1 MVRAGT
7 ARRPITP
14 RPRRWSSAELP
25 LAPGAHRGGPGVDGV
40 RGDEPVPAAPA
51 RLAAAPVHVQPELI
65 TPRLARPGPVIPE
78 RRPLGLDRPLE
89 DGDDRTV
96 QGADPRLRERT
107 RGEGGVGTAPEER

>member
-51 RLAAAPVHVQPELI
+51 RLAAAAVHVQPELI
-65 TPRLARPGPVIPE
+65 TPRLAGAGPVIPE
-78 RRPLGLDRPLE
+78 RRPLGLDGPFE
-89 DGDDRTV
+89 DGHDRAV
-96 QGADPRLRERT
+96 QGAYLPLRERR
-107 RGEGGVGTAPEER
+107 RGA